1 MIQLAYHNCS
11 YAISFRNC
19 SCFATFQRVVIFIN
33 MVKALGQSI
42 YYAASQLQPPGN
54 VPYLPE
60 SFLGMIQD
68 QEFCCRQAGR
78 QRGGSGASK
87 S

>member
-1 MIQLAYHNCS
+1 MMQLAYHNCS
-11 YAISFRNC
+11 YAISFPNC
-19 SCFATFQRVVIFIN
+19 SCCATFRRVVIFIN
-33 MVKALGQSI
+33 IVKALGQSI
-42 YYAASQLQPPGN
+42 YYAAGQSQPPGN

-68 QEFCCRQAGR
+68 QELCYRQAGR